1 MGGYLYNIALVTHVV
16 GITLAA
22 GATFFDFVIVSI
34 HWQNR
39 SKSIL
44 DSFVSETILNN
55 VLRVLGVGMLLIIL
69 SGIGMMIFLHGV
81 WGQQTWFRIKMV
93 ILVLII
99 VNAIV
104 FRRLLGVR
112 FQKLLSAEAGDV
124 ASQQLL
130 DVRRNIK
137 IVQVVQ
143 MVLFVVIFVL
153 SVFKFN

>member
-22 GATFFDFVIVSI
+22 GATVFDFVIVSI
-34 HWQNR
+34 HWQHR

-44 DSFVSETILNN
+44 DSFVSETILNK
-55 VLRVLGVGMLLIIL
+55 VSRLIGVGMLLIIL
-69 SGIGMMIFLHGV
+69 SGIGMMAFLHGV
-81 WGQQTWFRIKMV
+81 WGQQIWFRIKMI
-93 ILVLII
+93 ILVIII

-104 FRRLLGVR
+104 FRRLLGIR
-112 FQKLLSAEAGDV
+112 FQNMLSAEHGDV

-130 DVRRNIK
+130 DVRRNIR

-143 MVLFVVIFVL
+143 MLLFITIFVL
-153 SVFKFN
+153 SIFKFN